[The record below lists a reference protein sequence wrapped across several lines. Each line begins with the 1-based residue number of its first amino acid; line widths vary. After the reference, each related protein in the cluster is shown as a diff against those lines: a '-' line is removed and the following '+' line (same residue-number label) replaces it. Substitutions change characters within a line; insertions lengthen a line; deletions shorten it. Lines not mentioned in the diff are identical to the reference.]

1 MPGVTILR
9 QGARYEPDEDGGNH
23 GPSPPTLSGGE
34 NLSVLWA
41 PVLFETP
48 QEFNARIDADTA
60 KGMMGPF
67 ERNLKV
73 KVLGTSTGG
82 RTG

>member
-1 MPGVTILR
+1 MRGVTILR

-23 GPSPPTLSGGE
+23 RPSPPTLSGGE

-67 ERNLKV
+67 EKNLKV
-73 KVLGTSTGG
+73 KILGTSTGG